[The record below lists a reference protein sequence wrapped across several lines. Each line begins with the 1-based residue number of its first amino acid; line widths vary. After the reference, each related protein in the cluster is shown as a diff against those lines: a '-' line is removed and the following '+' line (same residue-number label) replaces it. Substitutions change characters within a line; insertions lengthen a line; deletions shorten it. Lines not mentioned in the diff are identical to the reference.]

1 LAKKLLTVAS
11 ASGMETHLCRW
22 SLDRMNVAAVFAP
35 KKLYGYA
42 SCGSFAGVL
51 KLKFAATSRTRLVT
65 DVFGFHWRSQ
75 GCADVRSL
83 SQSVQSRNA
92 VCTGFVSQTQNVGG
106 QWQVKGCASM

>member
-1 LAKKLLTVAS
+1 
-11 ASGMETHLCRW
+11 
-22 SLDRMNVAAVFAP
+22 MNVAAVLAL
-35 KKLYGYA
+35 KKMHRRSG
-42 SCGSFAGVL
+42 CETFAGVL
-51 KLKFAATSRTRLVT
+51 KFKSPATSRTRLVT

-106 QWQVKGCASM
+106 QWQVKVCASM